1 MSQPSPIL
9 TTQPVI
15 NSSVVIITQPI
26 AICNTIGVFQSKTSF
41 ISPRAMKHIPP
52 SINIVQCDHP
62 RHMCSSETY
71 IVPPI
76 KNSTRYFVKSLII
89 ADLYRIYLGSSATSL
104 DLQLE
109 TLLNRNL
116 WSNISSDRKRQHK
129 ESLISPFSAFVSG

>member
-1 MSQPSPIL
+1 ML

-15 NSSVVIITQPI
+15 NSSVVIIAQPI

-62 RHMCSSETY
+62 RHMCSIETY

-76 KNSTRYFVKSLII
+76 KNSARYFVKSLII
-89 ADLYRIYLGSSATSL
+89 IYLYRIYSFNSFTISYLNFERLLLTYLG
-104 DLQLE
+104 
-109 TLLNRNL
+109 R
-116 WSNISSDRKRQHK
+116 NISCNAQTQSK
-129 ESLISPFSAFVSG
+129 